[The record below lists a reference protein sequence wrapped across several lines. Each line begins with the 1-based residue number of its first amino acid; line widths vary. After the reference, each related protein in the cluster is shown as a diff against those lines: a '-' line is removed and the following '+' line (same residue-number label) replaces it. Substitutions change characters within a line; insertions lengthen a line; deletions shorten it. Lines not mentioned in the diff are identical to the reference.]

1 MPRHLERELQQL
13 RKNLLSMAALVE
25 ESGHL
30 AVQGLVERDVALA
43 QRVIETD
50 QRVDEMEVEVEEE
63 CLKILALHQPVAVDL
78 RYVIAILK
86 INNDLERIGDL
97 ATNIAKRAIYLTRHP
112 KVAIPVDLQA
122 MAKLVYRMVRN
133 ALDAL
138 VNYDAG
144 LARSVCA
151 SDDEVDDYN
160 RQMYDHIKD
169 AIQAGRSEVLQLFQL
184 LTVSRYLERIADQ
197 ATNIAEDVIYLVEG
211 EIVRHVKQAALQ
223 EDQG

>member
-1 MPRHLERELQQL
+1 
-13 RKNLLSMAALVE
+13 
-25 ESGHL
+25 
-30 AVQGLVERDVALA
+30 
-43 QRVIETD
+43 
-50 QRVDEMEVEVEEE
+50 
-63 CLKILALHQPVAVDL
+63 
-78 RYVIAILK
+78 
-86 INNDLERIGDL
+86 
-97 ATNIAKRAIYLTRHP
+97 
-112 KVAIPVDLQA
+112 
-122 MAKLVYRMVRN
+122 MVRN